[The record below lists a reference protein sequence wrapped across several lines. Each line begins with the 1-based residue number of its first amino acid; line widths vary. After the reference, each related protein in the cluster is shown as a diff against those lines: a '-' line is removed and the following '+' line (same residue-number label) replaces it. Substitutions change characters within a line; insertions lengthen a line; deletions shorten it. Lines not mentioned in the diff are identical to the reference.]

1 MRPIIGAAAMR
12 RRTAA
17 LAVLAAVGCQGTPAS
32 SGAQPGAPAGG
43 LPGGSTIPAAPA
55 ASPAAIDAGRR
66 TAIVSAVAR
75 VAPAVVTVQTESVEQ
90 TPVDP
95 FDYFFG
101 QRQGGAQRRSGIGS
115 GFIVRA
121 DGVVVTNAHVVSG
134 AQRVSVAMRDGTTY
148 TARVVGADE
157 PNDVAVLKIDAT
169 NLPVAPLGSSDGLM
183 IGEWAVA
190 IGNPYGFVLGNTE
203 PSVTAGVISATGR
216 NLVGGAEGG
225 GVYVDMLQT
234 DAAINPGNSGGP
246 LVDAAGEVIGVNSSI
261 FTPSGGSVGLGFAIP
276 INRARRVAED
286 LLAHGVVR
294 RAFVGLTLDATPT
307 NNPRDLL
314 AAGVVVRSVAPGSP
328 AARAGIAPGDQLRRI
343 GGRVLRNPFDYEA
356 ALLDLRPGE
365 STPLVVRRSGTERQT
380 SLTPA
385 DLPDV
390 SAPKVTVLR
399 ELQLVTL
406 TPAIRAERRV
416 QSAAGALVFQTTARV
431 TADLGIEPGDV
442 IVQVNR
448 TPVQSAD
455 EVARALDAYA
465 GRGPIRVVFE
475 RGGRYAFTDFLI
487 RQ

>member
-1 MRPIIGAAAMR
+1 MTRAPSR
-12 RRTAA
+12 RARDRIALGRSSALALLAA
-17 LAVLAAVGCQGTPAS
+17 LGCQG
-32 SGAQPGAPAGG
+32 APADSRAQANAAT
-43 LPGGSTIPAAPA
+43 LPPSTQSAPA
-55 ASPAAIDAGRR
+55 AVESGRR
-66 TAIVSAVAR
+66 TAIVTAVAR
-75 VAPAVVTVQTESVEQ
+75 IAPAVVTVQTESVEQ
-90 TPVDP
+90 MAVDP

-101 QRQGGAQRRSGIGS
+101 QRQGTSQRRSGIGS

-134 AQRVSVAMRDGTTY
+134 AQRVSVALRDGTTY
-148 TARVVGADE
+148 TARVVGSDE
-157 PNDVAVLKIDAT
+157 ANDLAVLKVDAT
-169 NLPVAPLGSSDGLM
+169 NLPVAPLGNSDSLM

-216 NLVGGAEGG
+216 NLVGGTEGG

-246 LVDAAGEVIGVNSSI
+246 LVSAAGEVIGVNSSI
-261 FTPSGGSVGLGFAIP
+261 YTPSGGSVGLGFAIP

-294 RAFVGLTLDATPT
+294 RAWVGLTLAAPQTS
-307 NNPRDLL
+307 NPRDLL
-314 AAGVVVRSVAPGSP
+314 TAGVVVRSVAAGSP
-328 AARAGIAPGDQLRRI
+328 AARAGIEPGDQLRRV
-343 GGRVLRNPFDYEA
+343 GTRALRNPFDWEA

-365 STPLVVRRSGTERQT
+365 AINVMLRRGSTERT
-380 SLTPA
+380 LSLRPT
-385 DLPDV
+385 DLPEV

-416 QSAAGALVFQTTARV
+416 QASAGALVFQTTPRV
-431 TADLGIEPGDV
+431 SADLGIDPGDV

-448 TPVQSAD
+448 TPVRTAD
-455 EVARALDAYA
+455 DVARALDAA
-465 GRGPIRVVFE
+465 ASGVPIRVIFE

>member
-1 MRPIIGAAAMR
+1 MTRDAHAPGRGILAR
-12 RRTAA
+12 CVA
-17 LAVLAAVGCQGTPAS
+17 LLLAAGCQGATSSSSAQSTATPA
-32 SGAQPGAPAGG
+32 AARLPQAP
-43 LPGGSTIPAAPA
+43 PATDADI
-55 ASPAAIDAGRR
+55 SAGRR
-66 TAIVSAVAR
+66 TAIVTAVAR
-75 VAPAVVTVQTESVEQ
+75 IAPAVVTVQTESVEQ
-90 TPVDP
+90 TPGDP
-95 FDYFFG
+95 FDFFG
-101 QRQGGAQRRSGIGS
+101 QRPGGAQRRSGIGS
-115 GFIVRA
+115 GFIVRT

-134 AQRVSVAMRDGTTY
+134 AQRVSVALRDGTTY

-157 PNDVAVLKIDAT
+157 TNDLAVLKIDARG
-169 NLPVAPLGSSDGLM
+169 LPVAPLGNSDDLM

-216 NLVGGAEGG
+216 NLVGVVEGG
-225 GVYVDMLQT
+225 GVYVDMIQT

-246 LVDAAGEVIGVNSSI
+246 LVDGAGEVVGVNSSI
-261 FTPSGGSVGLGFAIP
+261 YTPSGGSVGLGFAIP

-294 RAFVGLTLDATPT
+294 RAWVGLTLAAPETS
-307 NNPRDLL
+307 NPRDLL
-314 AAGVVVRSVAPGSP
+314 TAGVVVRSVTPGSP
-328 AARAGIAPGDQLRRI
+328 AARADIQPGDQLRRV
-343 GGRVLRNPFDYEA
+343 GSRALRNPFDWEA

-365 STPLVVRRSGTERQT
+365 TANVVFRRGAADHTT
-380 SLTPA
+380 SLQPA
-385 DLPDV
+385 DVPEV

-399 ELQLVTL
+399 ELQLVSL

-416 QSAAGALVFQTTARV
+416 QSPAGALVFQSTARV

-455 EVARALDAYA
+455 DVARALDAYA